1 MVREYVE
8 FIYVNRYYLVYYT
21 IIFILSCRIVGPPK
35 KPSNLEIIFNNES
48 QVILSWD
55 NVTCADVYQVNVTNN
70 TNEVYNNNCSLSP
83 LFLNANIFVNITAV
97 YSYTVSGIDSVGRIG
112 LQSVKSSDFTLSK
125 ITS

>member
-1 MVREYVE
+1 M
-8 FIYVNRYYLVYYT
+8 
-21 IIFILSCRIVGPPK
+21 SCHIVGPPK

-70 TNEVYNNNCSLSP
+70 TNEVYNNNTSLSP
-83 LFLNANIFVNITAV
+83 LFLNVNIFVNITAV